1 MIGDTPSRSRNGLVR
16 GLFAFLG
23 TVRGGRCAIDALL
36 VGLIWLLIYALV
48 IGLFCYIV
56 VRLASQFMPGFAP
69 FAWVV
74 WCIGGL
80 ILLILALRL
89 FSPLLHL

>member
-1 MIGDTPSRSRNGLVR
+1 MEG
-16 GLFAFLG
+16 
-23 TVRGGRCAIDALL
+23 LL

-48 IGLFCYIV
+48 IAIVCYIV
-56 VRLASQFMPGFAP
+56 TRLASQFMPGFAP
-69 FAWVV
+69 YAWIV

-89 FSPLLHL
+89 FSPMLGLIILLRLLTGIPGLP